1 MTHKGLIVS
10 VSVNGSE
17 TVVWKEKERVRI
29 RAVQMDNSSGLLDVR
44 IMYRMQKKQ
53 VRKLCGMTMRVNK
66 WTDEF

>member
-1 MTHKGLIVS
+1 MS

-53 VRKLCGMTMRVNK
+53 VRKLLGRRKGWMILFSDDMNV
-66 WTDEF
+66 FQ